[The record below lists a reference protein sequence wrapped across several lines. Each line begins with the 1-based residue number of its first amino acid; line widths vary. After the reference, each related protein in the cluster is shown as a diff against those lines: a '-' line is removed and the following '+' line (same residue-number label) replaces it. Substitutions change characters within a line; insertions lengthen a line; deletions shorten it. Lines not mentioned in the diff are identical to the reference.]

1 MNKITRKKEM
11 KPLFYIKQS
20 FYDGV
25 SNFESFWN
33 GLRKRTKIRRYL
45 RNIGVKKNG
54 NSSSNNIDN

>member
-1 MNKITRKKEM
+1 MNKITRKREM

-33 GLRKRTKIRRYL
+33 GLRKRNKIRRYL
-45 RNIGVKKNG
+45 KNKGV
-54 NSSSNNIDN
+54 ITEF